1 VINANTLLNMSVLRS
16 YLLGLIVAHVAW
28 LFFFTTGQLL
38 WKNHPDNSKPVR
50 LDTLIITS
58 VAGMA
63 LSGFGLLLLGFAHL
77 LNRFGIAGLLILEA
91 ALFWLLKRDNWLSLI
106 FWRRI
111 VQDFLKGWTFPA
123 LCIYVLFLAL
133 GLPAIL
139 PPIGGDPLSYHF
151 AYAADWVNA
160 GRIYVDPFL
169 RFPYYANN
177 FLLFD
182 SAFFILKLDDYCHF
196 LTWLCGLLTCL
207 GVLAFFAPAE
217 WNSTNDP
224 RRRGLFPFL
233 PQFLIP
239 LSLALSPVFLQHL
252 NSGYVDIPIGLFI
265 LVSVLC
271 VYKTLSHRLFARE
284 LAVIAAFCVGMKL
297 TLIGHLPFF
306 VISLLLASAKRLPRR
321 EMTLLVFAFVG
332 LSLPW
337 YIRNLL
343 EAHDP
348 TPPVF
353 NLLFDH
359 PDPIFTQADAAWIYL
374 TGRES
379 DLKNPVRLL
388 SLPFQY
394 FIGAGQPLLGRD
406 GVSAAFVLLY
416 APAVFL
422 LVLLCFQ
429 KACHVP
435 QGFVYLSVAVTYLA
449 LPWFY
454 NPDGRHA
461 LHWYPV
467 LVAWIGVVISF
478 ICLRAVRHRGS
489 RMASWMRIATG
500 AFCCVLVVPSPTHAS
515 VGFYRNYYLKTSQFA
530 DMGGDRQRYLEK
542 NVRGYQAV
550 DAVIKTLLSAH
561 KQQTHVLVMEG
572 ISAPHFQFRK
582 NANITSVGDWFGPAR
597 YWDLYTEV
605 TQGGS
610 CLSYLTRLDISAV
623 ISKTPPGRYRWWD
636 GFYAKFRSCLRDC
649 NYIEYRC
656 GDPNVAIFLKS
667 DIKPHASLQPVS

>member
-1 VINANTLLNMSVLRS
+1 MSIFTS
-16 YLLGLIVAHVAW
+16 YLLGLIVIHVVW

-38 WKNHPDNSKPVR
+38 WKRHSDNSKPVR
-50 LDTLIITS
+50 LDTLVITS

-63 LSGFGLLLLGFAHL
+63 LSGFGLLLLGFTHL
-77 LNRFGIAGLLILEA
+77 LNRFGITGLLILEA
-91 ALFWLLKRDNWLSLI
+91 AFFWLLKRDNWLSLT

-111 VQDFLKGWTFPA
+111 VQDFVTGWTFPA
-123 LCIYVLFLAL
+123 LLIYLLFLAL

-139 PPIGGDPLSYHF
+139 PPISGDPVSYHL
-151 AYAADWVNA
+151 AYAADWANA

-182 SAFFILKLDDYCHF
+182 SAFFILNLGDYCQF

-217 WNSTNDP
+217 WHSTNDP
-224 RRRGLFPFL
+224 QRRRFFAFL

-239 LSLALSPVFLQHL
+239 LSLALSPLFLQHL
-252 NSGYVDIPIGLFI
+252 NNGYVDIPIGLFI

-271 VYKTLSHRLFARE
+271 VYKTLSHRPFDWE
-284 LAVIAAFCVGMKL
+284 LAVVAAFCVGMKL

-306 VISLLLASAKRLPRR
+306 VISLLLASARRLPRR
-321 EMTLLVFAFVG
+321 KMALLVFAFVG

-337 YIRNLL
+337 YIRNLS

-348 TPPVF
+348 TPPIF
-353 NLLFDH
+353 NTLFDH

-388 SLPFQY
+388 SLPVQY
-394 FIGAGQPLLGRD
+394 FIGAEKPILGRD
-406 GVSAAFVLLY
+406 GVSAAFLLLY

-422 LVLLCFQ
+422 LVLLCCR
-429 KACHVP
+429 KACHLP
-435 QGFVYLSVAVTYLA
+435 QRFIYLSVAVTYLA
-449 LPWFY
+449 IPWFY

-461 LHWYPV
+461 LHWYPL

-478 ICLRAVRHRGS
+478 IWLRAVRHWGS
-489 RMASWMRIATG
+489 RMATWIRVATAVFCIA
-500 AFCCVLVVPSPTHAS
+500 LVVPSPTHAS
-515 VGFYRNYYLKTSQFA
+515 VEFYRKYYLATSEFA
-530 DMGGDRQRYLEK
+530 DMGGDRNRYLEK
-542 NVRGYQAV
+542 HARGYQAGE
-550 DAVIKTLLSAH
+550 AVIKTLLSEH

-572 ISAPHFQFRK
+572 FGASHFQFRK
-582 NANITSVGDWFGPAR
+582 NANIISVGDWFGPAR
-597 YWDLYTEV
+597 YWDLYSEV
-605 TQGGS
+605 TQGEG
-610 CLSYLTRLDISAV
+610 CLSYMTRLDISAV
-623 ISKTPPGRYRWWD
+623 ISQTPPGRYPWWNL
-636 GFYAKFRSCLRDC
+636 FFANLRRCLRDN

-656 GDPNVAIFLKS
+656 GEQKIAVFLKS
-667 DIKPHASLQPVS
+667 DIKPHASLQPVP

>member
-1 VINANTLLNMSVLRS
+1 MSVLWS

-28 LFFFTTGQLL
+28 LLFFTTGQLL
-38 WKNHPDNSKPVR
+38 WKRRPDNSKPLR
-50 LDTLIITS
+50 LDTLVITS

-77 LNRFGIAGLLILEA
+77 LNRFGLAGLLILEA
-91 ALFWLLKRDNWLSLI
+91 AFFRLLKRDNCLSLI

-111 VQDFLKGWTFPA
+111 VQDFVKGWTFPA
-123 LCIYVLFLAL
+123 LSIYVLFLAL
-133 GLPAIL
+133 GIPAIL
-139 PPIGGDPLSYHF
+139 PPIRGDPVSYHL
-151 AYAADWVNA
+151 AYAADWANA

-182 SAFFILKLDDYCHF
+182 SAFFILKLGDYCHF

-207 GVLAFFAPAE
+207 GILAFFASAE
-217 WNSTNDP
+217 LRSTDDP
-224 RRRGLFPFL
+224 QRRRLFPFL

-239 LSLALSPVFLQHL
+239 LSVALSPVFLRYL
-252 NSGYVDIPIGLFI
+252 NSGYVDVPIGLFI

-271 VYKTLSHRLFARE
+271 VYKTLSHRFFTWE

-306 VISLLLASAKRLPRR
+306 VVSLLIAAATRLPRR
-321 EMTLLVFAFVG
+321 DIALLVVALVG

-337 YIRNLL
+337 YVRNLS

-348 TPPVF
+348 TPPTL

-374 TGRES
+374 TGKES
-379 DLKNPVRLL
+379 DLTTPARLL

-394 FIGAGQPLLGRD
+394 FIAPGQPPFGRD
-406 GVSAAFVLLY
+406 GVSAAFLLLY

-422 LVLLCFQ
+422 LVLLGRQ
-429 KACHVP
+429 KHWHIP
-435 QGFVYLSVAVTYLA
+435 KKFVYLSVAVTYLA
-449 LPWFY
+449 IPWFY
-454 NPDGRHA
+454 NADGRHA

-467 LVAWIGVVISF
+467 LAAWIGVVISF
-478 ICLRAVRHRGS
+478 ICLRASSHWDS
-489 RMASWMRIATG
+489 RAVTWMHIATA
-500 AFCCVLVVPSPTHAS
+500 AFCCALIVPSPTRGS
-515 VGFYRNYYLKTSQFA
+515 MEFYRNYYAETSEFA
-530 DMGGDRQRYLEK
+530 DMGGDRKRYLEK

-550 DAVIKTLLSAH
+550 EAVSETLLSEH
-561 KQQTHVLVMEG
+561 KQQTHVLAMEG
-572 ISAPHFQFRK
+572 IHPHFYFRQ
-582 NANITSVGDWFGPAR
+582 NANIISVGDWFGPAR
-597 YWDLYTEV
+597 YWDLYAEV
-605 TQGGS
+605 TQGEG

-623 ISKTPPGRYRWWD
+623 ISQTPPGRRPWWD
-636 GFYAKFRSCLRDC
+636 RFYAEFRTRLRDC
-649 NYIEYRC
+649 DYIEYRC
-656 GDPNVAIFLKS
+656 GEQNIAIFLKS
-667 DIKPHASLQPVS
+667 DIKPNPSLQRVP

>member
-1 VINANTLLNMSVLRS
+1 MSVLKS

-38 WKNHPDNSKPVR
+38 WQSRPDNSKPVR
-50 LDTLIITS
+50 LDTLVITS

-77 LNRFGIAGLLILEA
+77 LNRFGLAGLLILEA
-91 ALFWLLKRDNWLSLI
+91 AFFGVLKRDNWLSLI

-111 VQDFLKGWTFPA
+111 VQDFVKGWTFPG
-123 LCIYVLFLAL
+123 LFIYVLFLAL

-139 PPIGGDPLSYHF
+139 PPIGSDPVSYHL
-151 AYAADWVNA
+151 AYAADWANA

-182 SAFFILKLDDYCHF
+182 SAFFILKLGDYCHF

-217 WNSTNDP
+217 LHSTNDP
-224 RRRGLFPFL
+224 QRRRLFPFL
-233 PQFLIP
+233 HPFLIP
-239 LSLALSPVFLQHL
+239 LSLALSPMFLKHL
-252 NSGYVDIPIGLFI
+252 NGGFVDVPIGLFI

-271 VYKTLSHRLFARE
+271 VYKTFSHRLFARE
-284 LAVIAAFCVGMKL
+284 LAVIAAFCVGTKL

-306 VISLLLASAKRLPRR
+306 VVSLLLLASATRLPRR
-321 EMTLLVFAFVG
+321 EMALLVFALVG

-337 YIRNLL
+337 YIRNLS

-348 TPPVF
+348 TPPIF

-374 TGRES
+374 TGKES
-379 DLKNPVRLL
+379 DFKNPLRLL

-394 FIGAGQPLLGRD
+394 FIGSEQPPFARD
-406 GVSAAFVLLY
+406 GVSAAFLLLY
-416 APAVFL
+416 APVVFL
-422 LVLLCFQ
+422 LVLLCCQ
-429 KACHVP
+429 KGCHVP
-435 QGFVYLSVAVTYLA
+435 ERFVYLSVAVTYLA
-449 LPWFY
+449 IPWFY
-454 NPDGRHA
+454 NADGRHA

-478 ICLRAVRHRGS
+478 ICLRADRHWGS
-489 RMASWMRIATG
+489 RMATWIRIATA
-500 AFCCVLVVPSPTHAS
+500 AFCCVLIVPSLTHAS
-515 VGFYRNYYLKTSQFA
+515 VEFYRKYYLATSEFA
-530 DMGGDRQRYLEK
+530 DLSGDRKRYLEK

-550 DAVIKTLLSAH
+550 EAVIETLVSEH
-561 KQQTHVLVMEG
+561 KQQTHVLAMEG
-572 ISAPHFQFRK
+572 LNPQFYFRK
-582 NANITSVGDWFGPAR
+582 NANIISVGDWFGPAR
-597 YWDLYTEV
+597 YWDLYSEV
-605 TQGGS
+605 TEGEG
-610 CLSYLTRLDISAV
+610 CLSYLTRLDVSAV
-623 ISKTPPGRYRWWD
+623 ISQTPPGRRPWWD
-636 GFYAKFRSCLRDC
+636 RFYAKLRTRLREC

-656 GDPNVAIFLKS
+656 GEQKIAIFLKS
-667 DIKPHASLQPVS
+667 DIKPHASLQRVP